1 MTVACRICGNT
12 NNNTLHVPREMMFGY
27 RDEFEYIECFKCGCL
42 QISEIPINL
51 EKYYPDRYYS
61 LSIHSQSILSK
72 ASSFLKQKRFVF
84 CLIKRGIMGNIT
96 TKMYGVPDIINVLN
110 KAKPSLDSKI
120 LDVGC
125 GAGHLLLGLR
135 ECGFLY
141 LTGIDPFISDDICYK
156 NGVRIYK
163 KKICELTGQYDFII
177 LNHSFEHMPD
187 PVSIFQSLSL
197 RLATNGLIIIR
208 IPLVSSFAWRYYKTN
223 WVQLDAPRHL
233 FLHSTNSIEILAEI
247 AGLRVESIEFD
258 SNAFQFWGSEQ
269 YQRDIP
275 LYHEKSFLKSRRRS
289 IFTRSKIVEF
299 EIRSAE
305 LNADKNGDQATI
317 YIRKIS
323 SNALRTNSNSGRC

>member
-1 MTVACRICGNT
+1 MSKGCRVCGNKK
-12 NNNTLHVPREMMFGY
+12 NNTLHVLREMMFGY

-51 EKYYPDRYYS
+51 EKYYPDKYYS
-61 LSIHSQSILSK
+61 LPIHTQPIFSK
-72 ASSFLKQKRFVF
+72 VGIFLKQKRFVY
-84 CLIKRGIMGNIT
+84 CLKNRGIIGNIA
-96 TKMYGVPDIINVLN
+96 TKIYGVPDIINVLK
-110 KAKPSLDSKI
+110 KASPNLDSEI

-135 ECGFLY
+135 ECGFLH

-163 KKICELTGQYDFII
+163 INIYELTGKYDFII
-177 LNHSFEHMPD
+177 LNHSFEHMSD

-197 RLATNGLIIIR
+197 RVATNGLIIIR
-208 IPLVSSFAWRYYKTN
+208 TPLASSFAWRYYKTN

-233 FLHSTNSIEILAEI
+233 FLHSIYSIEILAEI

-275 LYHEKSFLKSRRRS
+275 LYHEKSFLKNRRRS
-289 IFTRSKIVEF
+289 IFSRSNILEF
-299 EIRSAE
+299 KKYSAE
-305 LNADKNGDQATI
+305 LNADNNGDQATI

>member
-1 MTVACRICGNT
+1 M
-12 NNNTLHVPREMMFGY
+12 
-27 RDEFEYIECFKCGCL
+27 
-42 QISEIPINL
+42 
-51 EKYYPDRYYS
+51 
-61 LSIHSQSILSK
+61 
-72 ASSFLKQKRFVF
+72 
-84 CLIKRGIMGNIT
+84 
-96 TKMYGVPDIINVLN
+96 
-110 KAKPSLDSKI
+110 AKPSLDSKI

-135 ECGFLY
+135 ECGFLH

-156 NGVRIYK
+156 NGIRIYK
-163 KKICELTGQYDFII
+163 KKIHELKGQYDFII

-208 IPLVSSFAWRYYKTN
+208 IPLVSSFAWRHYKTN

-233 FLHSTNSIEILAEI
+233 FLHSTKSIEILSEI
-247 AGLRVESIEFD
+247 AGLRVESVEFD

-289 IFTRSKIVEF
+289 IFSRSKIVEF
-299 EIRSAE
+299 QMRSAE

-317 YIRKIS
+317 YIRKTS
-323 SNALRTNSNSGRC
+323 SNAHRTNSNSGRC

>member
-12 NNNTLHVPREMMFGY
+12 SNNSLHVLREMMFGY
-27 RDEFEYIECFKCGCL
+27 RDEFEYVECFKCGCL

-51 EKYYPDRYYS
+51 EKYYPIKYYS
-61 LSIHSQSILSK
+61 LSIHNQTISSK
-72 ASSFLKQKRFVF
+72 VSSFLKQKRFVY
-84 CLIKRGIMGNIT
+84 CLIKRGIIGSIT
-96 TKMYGVPDIINVLN
+96 TKVYGVPDIINVLN
-110 KAKPSLDSKI
+110 KVKPSMDSKI

-135 ECGFLY
+135 ECGYLH
-141 LTGIDPFISDDICYK
+141 LTGIDPFISDDICYE

-163 KKICELTGQYDFII
+163 KNIFELTGQYDFVI
-177 LNHSFEHMPD
+177 LNHSFEHMSD
-187 PVSIFQSLSL
+187 PVSIFQSLAL

-208 IPLVSSFAWRYYKTN
+208 IPLVSSFAWRSYKTN

-233 FLHSTNSIEILAEI
+233 FLHSTKSIEILSEM

-275 LYHEKSFLKSRRRS
+275 LYHEKSFLKSRRKS
-289 IFTRSKIVEF
+289 IFTDSQIVEY
-299 EIRSAE
+299 EKRSAE
-305 LNADKNGDQATI
+305 LNADKIGDQATI
-317 YIRKIS
+317 YIRKMSSIS
-323 SNALRTNSNSGRC
+323 LQSNSGRC

>member
-1 MTVACRICGNT
+1 MTIPCRICGNT
-12 NNNTLHVPREMMFGY
+12 NNNTSHVLREMMFGY

-51 EKYYPDRYYS
+51 EKYYPDWYYS
-61 LSIHSQSILSK
+61 LSINTKSILSK
-72 ASSFLKQKRFVF
+72 ASFYLKKKRFVY
-84 CLIKRGIMGNIT
+84 CLTKRGIIGNIT
-96 TKMYGVPDIINVLN
+96 TKVYGIPDIINVLN
-110 KAKPSLDSKI
+110 KAKPNLNSKI

-135 ECGFLY
+135 ECGFLHLY
-141 LTGIDPFISDDICYK
+141 GIDPYIGDDICYE

-163 KKICELTGQYDFII
+163 KNINELTGKYDFII
-177 LNHSFEHMPD
+177 LNHSLEHMSD

-197 RLATNGLIIIR
+197 RLETNGLIIIR

-233 FLHSTNSIEILAEI
+233 FLHSTNSIKLLAEI
-247 AGLRVESIEFD
+247 AGLRVESIAFD

-299 EIRSAE
+299 ENKSAK
-305 LNADKNGDQATI
+305 LNAEDNGDQASI
-317 YIRKIS
+317 FIRNIS
-323 SNALRTNSNSGRC
+323 